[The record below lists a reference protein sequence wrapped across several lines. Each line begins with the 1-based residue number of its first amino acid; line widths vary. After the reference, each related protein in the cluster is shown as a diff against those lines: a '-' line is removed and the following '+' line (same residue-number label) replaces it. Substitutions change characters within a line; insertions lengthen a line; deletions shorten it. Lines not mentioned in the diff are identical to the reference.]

1 MTSRTRSSGSVSLV
15 ATARIRAATSG
26 EGGNCL
32 VRIPIP
38 RLYSSHVESL
48 KLYGSSGPRLA
59 STILR
64 MAPPALTEIID
75 VVSRR
80 LGASDETSVI
90 SRAGDDLPSVM
101 FVHEKIGLVCVEVGE
116 ESEDT
121 VAVRTRLNSKVSD
134 LRGSVSKP
142 EQLPLWR
149 IAIVKSHSKPYEV
162 IGETSIA
169 VRSDSLDTPEW
180 ASHIRTGKPSTAAL
194 KEVRNKFRPANTFS
208 VHRWVGAED
217 PKRAART
224 EVRVRLDEQQAKIAA
239 KKVDDVMLLSGPPG
253 SGKTLVLFARA
264 RLLAEEN
271 PDWKI
276 VLVVYTKNLAS
287 SFREKSLDMP
297 ENVSILTIKEFL
309 TQRNVGRFAEFI
321 FPKGDDDAE
330 EVAKKAEREF
340 KLIRSYGIPQDVDAM
355 MIDEWQDFPA
365 PYLRYLFS
373 TVRKNRG
380 GTVLAGDERQS
391 IFLDEPADESL
402 KGHTVKRVTL
412 KYPYRSTKEIL
423 AIAQALDDSAPKIDV
438 GMALSG
444 EPVSLVKCVNWMGQA
459 EAIAREVRVLLDKG
473 RRAGDIAVLVTKR
486 TGARNYVCAAL
497 DAAGIPNVNLTAY
510 WESPARS
517 RSKVSVMTVHSA
529 KGDEFQAVFVHG
541 FEIIRP
547 APKSG
552 VGKKWENVAYVAV
565 TRAQDLLF
573 IMHSKSE
580 GFVPSLN
587 NCSDSVLARRLYP
600 DDYE

>member
-1 MTSRTRSSGSVSLV
+1 MAV
-15 ATARIRAATSG
+15 AA
-26 EGGNCL
+26 
-32 VRIPIP
+32 
-38 RLYSSHVESL
+38 
-48 KLYGSSGPRLA
+48 LA
-59 STILR
+59 
-64 MAPPALTEIID
+64 EVID
-75 VVSRR
+75 VVFRR
-80 LGASDETSVI
+80 LGATDETSVI
-90 SRAGDDLPSVM
+90 SRAGDDLPSIM
-101 FVHEKIGLVCVEVGE
+101 FVHEKIGLVCLEVGE
-116 ESEDT
+116 ESEDS
-121 VAVRTRLNSKVSD
+121 VSVRKRLNSKVGD
-134 LRGSVSKP
+134 LRGSITKSG
-142 EQLPLWR
+142 QLPLWR
-149 IAIVKSHSKPYEV
+149 IAIVKSHSEPYEV
-162 IGETSIA
+162 IGESSIA

-180 ASHIRTGKPSTAAL
+180 ASHIRPGKPSTAAL
-194 KEVRNKFRPANTFS
+194 EEVRNKFRPANTFS
-208 VHRWVGAED
+208 VHRWVGADD
-217 PKRAART
+217 PKLAVRT
-224 EVRVRLDEQQAKIAA
+224 EVRIRLDEQQAKIASL
-239 KKVDDVMLLSGPPG
+239 KVDDVMLLSGPPG

-264 RLLAEEN
+264 RLLAQEH

-276 VLVVYTKNLAS
+276 VLVVYTKNLAA

-297 ENVSILTIKEFL
+297 DNVSIITIKEFL
-309 TQRNVGRFAEFI
+309 NQRNVGRFAEFI

-330 EVAKKAEREF
+330 EVAKKAVREL
-340 KLIRSYGIPQDVDAM
+340 KRIEGYGIPRDVDAM
-355 MIDEWQDFPA
+355 LIDEWQDFPA

-391 IFLDEPADESL
+391 IFLDEPADETL
-402 KGHTVKRVTL
+402 KKRTVKRVSL

-423 AIAQALDDSAPKIDV
+423 AVAQALDDSAPKIDV

-444 EPVSLVKCVNWMGQA
+444 EPVSMVKCVNWMGQA
-459 EAIAREVRVLLDKG
+459 EAIAREVRALLDKG

-497 DAAGIPNVNLTAY
+497 DDAGIPNVNLTAY
-510 WESPARS
+510 WENPTRS

-541 FEIIRP
+541 FEIIGP

-580 GFVPSLN
+580 GFVPKLN
-587 NCSDSVLARRLYP
+587 NCGNSVLTRRLYP

>member
-1 MTSRTRSSGSVSLV
+1 
-15 ATARIRAATSG
+15 
-26 EGGNCL
+26 
-32 VRIPIP
+32 
-38 RLYSSHVESL
+38 
-48 KLYGSSGPRLA
+48 
-59 STILR
+59 
-64 MAPPALTEIID
+64 
-75 VVSRR
+75 
-80 LGASDETSVI
+80 
-90 SRAGDDLPSVM
+90 
-101 FVHEKIGLVCVEVGE
+101 
-116 ESEDT
+116 
-121 VAVRTRLNSKVSD
+121 
-134 LRGSVSKP
+134 
-142 EQLPLWR
+142 
-149 IAIVKSHSKPYEV
+149 
-162 IGETSIA
+162 
-169 VRSDSLDTPEW
+169 
-180 ASHIRTGKPSTAAL
+180 
-194 KEVRNKFRPANTFS
+194 VRNKFRPANTFS
-208 VHRWVGAED
+208 VHRWVGADD
-217 PKRAART
+217 PKLAVRT
-224 EVRVRLDEQQAKIAA
+224 EVRIRLDEQQAKIASL
-239 KKVDDVMLLSGPPG
+239 KVDDVMLLSGPPG

-264 RLLAEEN
+264 RLLAQEH

-276 VLVVYTKNLAS
+276 VLVVYTKNLAA

-297 ENVSILTIKEFL
+297 DNVSIITIKEFL
-309 TQRNVGRFAEFI
+309 NQRNVGRFAEFI
-321 FPKGDDDAE
+321 FPKEDDDAE
-330 EVAKKAEREF
+330 EVAKKAEREL
-340 KLIRSYGIPQDVDAM
+340 KRIEDYGIPRDVDAM
-355 MIDEWQDFPA
+355 LIDEWQDFPA

-391 IFLDEPADESL
+391 IFLDEPADETL
-402 KGHTVKRVTL
+402 KKRTVKKVSL

-423 AIAQALDDSAPKIDV
+423 AVAQALDDSAPKIDV

-444 EPVSLVKCVNWMGQA
+444 EPVSMVKCVNWMGQA
-459 EAIAREVRVLLDKG
+459 DAIAREVRVLLDKG

-497 DAAGIPNVNLTAY
+497 DEAGIPNVNLTAY
-510 WESPARS
+510 WENPTRS